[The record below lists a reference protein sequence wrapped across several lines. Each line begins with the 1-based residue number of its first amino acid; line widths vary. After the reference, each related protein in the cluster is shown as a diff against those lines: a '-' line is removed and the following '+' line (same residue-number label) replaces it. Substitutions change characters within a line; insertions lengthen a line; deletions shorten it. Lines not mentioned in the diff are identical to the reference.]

1 MSEKGDDSTVQGFD
15 NPVFEDDEKKAMASS
30 SSDHSSERASDL
42 ESEGERPTS
51 ATQREQA
58 AVDLELVTMEKEKNG
73 NGIKNGKDAVIDI
86 TFHDGG
92 DTMPGA
98 NTHRKFIGG

>member
-1 MSEKGDDSTVQGFD
+1 MSEKGDDHVVQGFD
-15 NPVFEDDEKKAMASS
+15 NPVFEEDEKRPVASS

-58 AVDLELVTMEKEKNG
+58 AVDLELVTMEKK

-86 TFHDGG
+86 TYHDSG
-92 DTMPGA
+92 DAMPGG